1 MLSKI
6 LKAFPVVFSLRHN
19 SDYGDYNNYSGFHVP
34 DSAAEMMRDN
44 WAGVGCRMK
53 AAIDKVGRDVEKE
66 NTE

>member
-19 SDYGDYNNYSGFHVP
+19 SDYGDYNNYSRFHVP

-44 WAGVGCRMK
+44 WAGVRRRMK
-53 AAIDKVGRDVEKE
+53 AAIEEVRRE
-66 NTE
+66 TAQ